1 MEISGSSALVT
12 GGASGIG
19 AAVSRRLASAG
30 ARVTIIDRN
39 AELGTAVAAEIGGLF
54 VAADVTSEEDV
65 SAAVACAAEAGPLRV
80 AVSCA
85 GIGWAERTV
94 NRNGDP
100 ASLDAFRKVVEVN
113 LVGTYNVLRLAA
125 SAISRT
131 DPLEDGERGV
141 IINTA
146 SIAAFDGQIG
156 QAAYAAS
163 KGGVVALTL
172 ATARDLSPVGIRVCT
187 IAPGLVDTPLLGTLP
202 EDARAALAAGV
213 PFPKRLGHPDDYASL
228 AMEIV
233 RNGYLNGE
241 TIRMDAALRMPPK

>member
-1 MEISGSSALVT
+1 METADISALVT

-19 AAVSRRLASAG
+19 AAVARRLAAGG
-30 ARVTIIDRN
+30 ARVTVVDRN
-39 AELGTAVAAEIGGLF
+39 GDLGSRVAEEIGGLF
-54 VAADVTSEEDV
+54 AAADVASSDEVT
-65 SAAVACAAEAGPLRV
+65 AAVALAAEMGPLRV
-80 AVSCA
+80 TVNCA
-85 GIGWAERTV
+85 GIGWAERTL

-100 ASLDAFRKVVEVN
+100 ASLDAFRKVIEVN
-113 LVGTYNVLRLAA
+113 LIGTYNVLRVAA
-125 SAISRT
+125 AAMSRT

-146 SIAAFDGQIG
+146 SVAAFDGQIG

-163 KGGVVALTL
+163 KGGIVSLTL

-202 EDARAALAAGV
+202 EEARAALAAGV
-213 PFPKRLGHPDDYASL
+213 PFPKRLGRPDDYASL

>member
-1 MEISGSSALVT
+1 MDATGTSALVT
-12 GGASGIG
+12 GSASGIG
-19 AAVSRRLASAG
+19 AAVARHLAAAG
-30 ARVTIIDRN
+30 ARVTVVDRN
-39 AELGTAVAAEIGGLF
+39 EDLGKQIAKEIDGLF
-54 VAADVTSEEDV
+54 AAADVTSADDV
-65 SAAVACAAEAGPLRV
+65 AAAVEAAAEMGPLRI
-80 AVSCA
+80 AVNCA
-85 GIGWAERTV
+85 GIGWAERTI

-100 ASLDAFRKVVEVN
+100 ASLDAFRKVIDIN
-113 LVGTYNVLRLAA
+113 LVGTYNVIRLAA
-125 SAISRT
+125 SAMSRN

-141 IINTA
+141 IVNTA

-213 PFPKRLGHPDDYASL
+213 PFPKRLGRPDDYASL

>member
-1 MEISGSSALVT
+1 MDISGTSALVT

-19 AAVSRRLASAG
+19 AAVAHRLAAAG

-39 AELGTAVAAEIGGLF
+39 ADLGVKVAEEIGGF
-54 VAADVTSEEDV
+54 FAAADVTSSDDV
-65 SAAVACAAEAGPLRV
+65 TAAVAAAVEVGPLRV
-80 AVSCA
+80 TVNCA

-94 NRNGDP
+94 NRKGDP
-100 ASLDAFRKVVEVN
+100 ASLDAFRKVIGVN
-113 LVGTYNVLRLAA
+113 LIGTYNVLRVAA
-125 SAISRT
+125 AAMSRT
-131 DPLEDGERGV
+131 DPLEEGERGV

-146 SIAAFDGQIG
+146 SVAAFDGQIG

-172 ATARDLSPVGIRVCT
+172 ATARDLSPIGIRVCT

-202 EDARAALAAGV
+202 EEARAALAAGV
-213 PFPKRLGHPDDYASL
+213 PFPKRLGRPDDYASL

>member
-1 MEISGSSALVT
+1 MEISNTSALVT

-19 AAVSRRLASAG
+19 AAVAHHLAAAG
-30 ARVTIIDRN
+30 SRVTIVDRN
-39 AELGTAVAAEIGGLF
+39 ADLGREVAEEIGGIF
-54 VAADVTSEEDV
+54 AAADVTSSDDV
-65 SAAVACAAEAGPLRV
+65 TAAVAAAAEVGPLRV
-80 AVSCA
+80 TVNCA

-94 NRNGDP
+94 NRHGDP
-100 ASLDAFRKVVEVN
+100 ASLDAFRKVIGVN
-113 LVGTYNVLRLAA
+113 LVGTYNVLRVAA
-125 SAISRT
+125 AAMSRN
-131 DPLEDGERGV
+131 DPLEQGERGV

-146 SIAAFDGQIG
+146 SVAAFDGQIG

-202 EDARAALAAGV
+202 EEARAALAAGV
-213 PFPKRLGHPDDYASL
+213 PFPKRLGRPDDYASL